1 MIPTI
6 DELTDELYTQRF
18 YDKTYRVNI
27 PNDIV
32 QGATEDV
39 VALQQTI
46 YFILGTERYQFP
58 IYSWDYGV
66 ELEDL
71 FGRPITYVK
80 PELKRRIREALV
92 QDNRITDVTDFE
104 FTERRNVLHTTF
116 IVHSTLNTDIKTEIE
131 VKI

>member
-6 DELTDELYTQRF
+6 EELTNELYTRRF

-27 PNDIV
+27 PMDIV
-32 QGATEDV
+32 QGATDNV

-46 YFILGTERYQFP
+46 YFMLGTERYEFP

-66 ELEDL
+66 ELRDL
-71 FGRPITYVK
+71 FGRPMKYVK
-80 PELKRRIREALV
+80 PELKRRITEALI
-92 QDNRITDVTDFE
+92 QDDRITDVTDFE
-104 FTERRNVLHTTF
+104 FEEKRNVLHTTF
-116 IVHSTLNTDIKTEIE
+116 IVHSTLNADIKTEIE

>member
-6 DELTDELYTQRF
+6 SALTDELYTMRF
-18 YDKTYRVNI
+18 YDRTYRVNI
-27 PNDIV
+27 PMDVV
-32 QGATEDV
+32 QGATDNV

-66 ELEDL
+66 ELRDL
-71 FGRPITYVK
+71 FGRPMKYVK
-80 PELKRRIREALV
+80 PELKRRITEALV
-92 QDNRITDVTDFE
+92 QDDRITDVTDFE
-104 FTERRNVLHTTF
+104 FTEGRNVLHTTF
-116 IVHSTLNTDIKTEIE
+116 IVHSTLNADIKTEIE

>member
-1 MIPTI
+1 MIPTVS
-6 DELTDELYTQRF
+6 ELTDELYTQRF
-18 YDKTYRVNI
+18 YDRTYRVNI

-66 ELEDL
+66 ELRDL
-71 FGRPITYVK
+71 FGRPMKYVK
-80 PELKRRIREALV
+80 PELKRRVTEALL

-104 FTERRNVLHTTF
+104 FTEGRNVLHTTF
-116 IVHSTLNTDIKTEIE
+116 IVHSILNTDIKTEIE

>member
-6 DELTDELYTQRF
+6 EELTNELYTRRF

-27 PNDIV
+27 PMDIV
-32 QGATEDV
+32 QGATDNV

-46 YFILGTERYQFP
+46 YFMLGTERYEFP

-66 ELEDL
+66 ELRDL
-71 FGRPITYVK
+71 FGRPMKYVK
-80 PELKRRIREALV
+80 PELKRRITEALI
-92 QDNRITDVTDFE
+92 QDDRIIDVTDFE
-104 FTERRNVLHTTF
+104 FEEKRNVLHTTF
-116 IVHSTLNTDIKTEIE
+116 IVHSTLNADIKTEIE

>member
-1 MIPTI
+1 MIPTVS
-6 DELTDELYTQRF
+6 ELTDELYTRRF
-18 YDKTYRVNI
+18 YDRTYRVNI

-66 ELEDL
+66 ELRDL
-71 FGRPITYVK
+71 FGRPMKYVK
-80 PELKRRIREALV
+80 PELKRRVTEALL

-104 FTERRNVLHTTF
+104 FTEGRNVLHTTF
-116 IVHSTLNTDIKTEIE
+116 IVHSILNTDIKTEIE

>member
-32 QGATEDV
+32 QGATSDV
-39 VALQQTI
+39 IALQQTI

-66 ELEDL
+66 ELADL
-71 FGRPITYVK
+71 FGRPIKYVK
-80 PELKRRIREALV
+80 PELKRRITEALL

-104 FTERRNVLHTTF
+104 FEEGRNTLHTTF
-116 IVHSTLNTDIKTEIE
+116 VVHSTLNTDIKTEIE